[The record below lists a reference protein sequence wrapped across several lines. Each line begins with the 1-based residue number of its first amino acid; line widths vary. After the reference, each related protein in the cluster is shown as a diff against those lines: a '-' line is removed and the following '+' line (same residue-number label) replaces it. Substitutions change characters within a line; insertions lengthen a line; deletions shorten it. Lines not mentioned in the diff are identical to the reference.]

1 MSQDQQKFHFISGL
15 PRSGSTLLAA
25 ILRQNPRFNASMMSP
40 LALLADNIISQCR
53 AGSELGPLISQEQ
66 RKRVIRGLFHS
77 YYQDMEGK
85 EVIFDSNRAWT
96 GRLPLLLD
104 LFPGSKVV
112 CCVRHVG
119 WILDSLERQY
129 RADPYEQT
137 RLFSNDSD
145 RNTVYS
151 RMRMLASPNRL
162 VGFSYQSLKDGFY
175 GDRSESLILVDYDYL
190 TKSPNAAIAKL
201 YEALGESVF
210 EHDFDH
216 VEYEA
221 KGFDSN
227 LGVPGLHKVKPKVVH
242 EERATVL
249 PPDLFKEYENSP
261 FWTDGT
267 NTKATIII

>member
-1 MSQDQQKFHFISGL
+1 MAQEQQKFHFISGL
-15 PRSGSTLLAA
+15 PRAGSTLLAA
-25 ILRQNPRFNASMMSP
+25 ILRQNPRFNADMMSP
-40 LALLADNIISQCR
+40 LASLADNIISQCR
-53 AGSELGPLISQEQ
+53 AGSELGPLITQQQ
-66 RKRVIRGLFHS
+66 RKRLIRGLFYS
-77 YYQDMEGK
+77 YYQHLEKK
-85 EVIFDSNRAWT
+85 EVIFDNNRAWT
-96 GRLPLLLD
+96 GRLPLLQD

-129 RADPYEQT
+129 RTDPYEQT

-151 RMRMLASPNRL
+151 RMHSLASPNRL

-175 GDRSESLILVDYDYL
+175 GDRSESLILIDYDYL
-190 TKSPNAAIAKL
+190 TSSPNTAISRL
-201 YEALGESVF
+201 YEALGEPVF
-210 EHDFDH
+210 DHDFDH

-221 KGFDSN
+221 EVFDSN
-227 LGVPGLHKVKPKVVH
+227 LGVPGLHKVKPKVEHV
-242 EERATVL
+242 ERTPVL

-261 FWTDGT
+261 FWKDPE